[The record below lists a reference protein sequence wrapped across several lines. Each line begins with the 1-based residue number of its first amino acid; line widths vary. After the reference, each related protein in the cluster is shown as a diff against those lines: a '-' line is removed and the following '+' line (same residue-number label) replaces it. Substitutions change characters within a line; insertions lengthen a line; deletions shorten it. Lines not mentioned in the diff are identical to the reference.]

1 MKSIFGTELSKQ
13 GFVFKETLDG
23 YYNIVPKNRIVQAIS
38 VQLVISKSIN
48 LIIHGSQNGNELDG
62 IGYFHF
68 SLNSEHTPDYLI
80 FAFKHLRNDSIQYMI
95 IPTDELRKRLEK
107 NIIRYM
113 SGEYFEFRLW
123 LMDGYLYDTTNLG
136 LEGEYYYLS
145 EGKGGRMIDG
155 TIWNYTSFLNHWVQG
170 SEE

>member
-1 MKSIFGTELSKQ
+1 MKTEFGRKLIEQ
-13 GFVFKETLDG
+13 GYTYQCNPEG
-23 YYNIVPKNRIVQAIS
+23 YYNIRKKNRLQPPSNA
-38 VQLVISKSIN
+38 QLIGSRPVN
-48 LIIHGSQNGNELDG
+48 RMIHGSQNGNELDA

-68 SLNSEHTPDYLI
+68 SLNSEHTPEYLV
-80 FAFKHLRNDSIQYMI
+80 FAFKLLRNDSTQYMI